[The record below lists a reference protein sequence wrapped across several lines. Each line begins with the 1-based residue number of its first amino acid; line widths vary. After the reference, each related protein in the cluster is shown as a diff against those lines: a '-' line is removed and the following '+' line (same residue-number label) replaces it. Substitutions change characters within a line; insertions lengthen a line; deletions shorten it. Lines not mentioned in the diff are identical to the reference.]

1 MLAQPGIGSVF
12 LLSQF
17 LRLLQNCFCG
27 LKLTA
32 ISRQSLRKFLG
43 EISLQS
49 EALDAA
55 LLQQTATST
64 ALRCP
69 SDLSAIHHHVG
80 ANGIRETIVA
90 AGVDGGSRSSGKA
103 AGVKAPG
110 YNCSLP
116 RVNQRPAPSAT
127 TFFVTS
133 A

>member
-17 LRLLQNCFCG
+17 LRLLQNYFCD

-55 LLQQTATST
+55 LLQHTATST

-69 SDLSAIHHHVG
+69 RDLSAIHHHVG
-80 ANGIRETIVA
+80 ASGIRETIVA
-90 AGVDGGSRSSGKA
+90 AGVDGGSHRSGKA
-103 AGVKAPG
+103 CRVNG

-116 RVNQRPAPSAT
+116 RLDQRSAQSAMN
-127 TFFVTS
+127 FFVNS
-133 A
+133 D